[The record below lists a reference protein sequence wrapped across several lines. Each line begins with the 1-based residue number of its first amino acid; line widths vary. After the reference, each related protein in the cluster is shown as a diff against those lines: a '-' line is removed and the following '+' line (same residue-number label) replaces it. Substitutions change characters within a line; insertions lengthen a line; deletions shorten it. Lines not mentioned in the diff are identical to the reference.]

1 MKTRVKTAAFTLT
14 ALTILSGVGIL
25 VHGSTARTG
34 QDGQGVTSPARTVF
48 MADPAAPE
56 PCPYP
61 YPMAVCAPIP
71 PKPLEV
77 VVPDEPME
85 GVAEAYAAAWA
96 EIEVTR

>member
-1 MKTRVKTAAFTLT
+1 MKTRVKIAAATLLTLT
-14 ALTILSGVGIL
+14 ALTGAGIL
-25 VHGSTARTG
+25 VHQGVTG
-34 QDGQGVTSPARTVF
+34 AQENGQSVTSPARTVF